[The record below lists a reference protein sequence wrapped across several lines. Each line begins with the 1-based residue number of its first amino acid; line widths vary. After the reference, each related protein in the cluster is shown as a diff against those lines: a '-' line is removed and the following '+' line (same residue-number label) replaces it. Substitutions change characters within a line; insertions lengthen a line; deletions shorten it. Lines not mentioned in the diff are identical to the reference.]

1 MSKICENCGNMIP
14 DGSDVC
20 PTCGREDDAAIQ
32 AVMDDLTEA
41 FGDLNQEDVKQDP
54 ASEEE
59 NGDTILFDASKVN
72 DALKD
77 AETKNQQERQ
87 KHKAGEK
94 SGKSANSNQPG
105 AKKSKNSQNQKS
117 PPGKTLNP
125 VEQIRKRKNSR
136 KRTPARCCLAW

>member
-87 KHKAGEK
+87 KHTAGEK
-94 SGKSANSNQPG
+94 SGKSAHSNQPG
-105 AKKSKNSQNQKS
+105 AKKPKNSQNQKK
-117 PPGKTLNP
+117 PAGKNGKSGGTN
-125 VEQIRKRKNSR
+125 QKK
-136 KRTPARCCLAW
+136 KTHDT

>member
-41 FGDLNQEDVKQDP
+41 FGNLNQEDVKQDP

-87 KHKAGEK
+87 KHKAGGEVR
-94 SGKSANSNQPG
+94 Q
-105 AKKSKNSQNQKS
+105 
-117 PPGKTLNP
+117 
-125 VEQIRKRKNSR
+125 VR
-136 KRTPARCCLAW
+136 